1 MAEVLKQRNMPKFKP
16 NTSSAMKRS
25 AFKMAGYT
33 YPGKSPVKNEELEKI
48 TKTSKRRGYGDSD
61 ITKEYDVF
69 VSKRTKSLIDA
80 NAPKEVI
87 EKSKN
92 RDLEEFKARS

>member
-1 MAEVLKQRNMPKFKP
+1 MAEVLKQRNMPKFKE
-16 NTSSAMKRS
+16 NTSPAMKRS
-25 AFKMAGYT
+25 TFKMAGYT
-33 YPGKSPVKNEELEKI
+33 YPGTAPVKNEKLEKI
-48 TKTSKRRGYGDSD
+48 TNKTRQRGYGDSD

-69 VSKRTKSLIDA
+69 VSKRTKNLMDA

-92 RDLEEFKARS
+92 KDLEEFKARS